1 MNKYFLSLLSV
12 LMLVQS
18 LRVMDEIFFHEEKS
32 ENSYPVSQEEIQPEK
47 IITNLLVQNGK
58 KNQSKKEDSN
68 IEELLKTA
76 NIEKG

>member
-1 MNKYFLSLLSV
+1 
-12 LMLVQS
+12 MLVQS